1 MSLNLEKTGEKVLPF
16 DEKLLR
22 DVTLEIP
29 TPFYIYDEKAIRT
42 MARRFAK
49 AFDWAPRG
57 FRNHFAVKACP
68 NPYILEILGAEG
80 MGADCSSMAELVL
93 SEAVGIVGDR
103 LFFSSNNTPIAE
115 FEKAIELG
123 GVINLDDITHLRDL
137 KRIGMP
143 DTLSFR
149 YNPGPAKK
157 GNAFIGKPE
166 EAKYGLTRE
175 QMIEAY
181 RMALEWGV
189 KRFGIH
195 TMVASNELDV
205 DYFLETAD
213 MLFNLLYEVSEK
225 SGVAID
231 FINFG
236 GGIGIPYRPG
246 DKTVNLEAISNGIKK
261 LYTEYIV
268 NGVLKPPIILFECGR
283 VVTGPYGCLVTR
295 AIHEKHIYKEYI
307 GIDACM
313 ADLMRPGMY
322 GAYHHITVLG
332 KTEVHKNYDV
342 VGSLCENNDK
352 FAIDRSLPKIERG
365 DILVIHDAGAHGRAM
380 GFNYNGKLR
389 PAELLLGQDGKVR
402 EIRRKENLK
411 DYFATL
417 TFPGL

>member
-1 MSLNLEKTGEKVLPF
+1 MSDKTLPF
-16 DEKLLR
+16 DEGLLR
-22 DVTLEIP
+22 DVARKVP
-29 TPFYIYDEKAIRT
+29 TPFYIYDEKAIRKT
-42 MARRFAK
+42 AKRFAEV
-49 AFDWAPRG
+49 FHWAPRG

-68 NPYILEILGAEG
+68 NPHILKILGEEG
-80 MGADCSSMAELVL
+80 MGTDCSSMAELKL
-93 SEAVGIVGDR
+93 SEAVGILGDR
-103 LFFSSNNTPIAE
+103 LFFSSNNTPLAE
-115 FEKAIELG
+115 FRKAKELG

-137 KRIGMP
+137 ERIEMP

-149 YNPGPAKK
+149 YNPGPAKS

-181 RMALEWGV
+181 RMAREGGV

-195 TMVASNELDV
+195 TMVASNELNV
-205 DYFLETAD
+205 GYFLETAD
-213 MLFNLLYEVSEK
+213 LLLDLLFEVSEK
-225 SGVAID
+225 FGVTID

-236 GGIGIPYRPG
+236 GGIGIPYRPD
-246 DKTVNLEAISNGIKK
+246 DKAVDLEAISKGIKK
-261 LYTEYIV
+261 LYTDHVI
-268 NGVLKPPIILFECGR
+268 NRALKPPIILFECGR
-283 VVTGPYGCLVTR
+283 VVTGPYGCLVTH

-307 GIDACM
+307 GIDASM
-313 ADLMRPGMY
+313 ADLMRPGLY

-332 KTEVHKNYDV
+332 KKGAHRIYDV

-352 FAIDRSLPKIERG
+352 FAIDRPLPEIDQG

-389 PAELLLGQDGKVR
+389 PAELLLDQDGEVR
-402 EIRRKENLK
+402 QIRRRENLK

>member
-1 MSLNLEKTGEKVLPF
+1 MSDKALPF
-16 DEKLLR
+16 DEGFLR
-22 DVTLEIP
+22 DIALEFS
-29 TPFYIYDEKAIRT
+29 TPFYIYDEKAIRSA
-42 MARRFAK
+42 ARRFAK
-49 AFDWAPRG
+49 TFYWAPRG

-68 NPYILEILGAEG
+68 NPYILEILGEEG
-80 MGADCSSMAELVL
+80 MGTDCSSMAELVL

-115 FEKAIELG
+115 FKKAKELG
-123 GVINLDDITHLRDL
+123 GVINLDDITHLQYL

-143 DTLSFR
+143 DILSFR
-149 YNPGPAKK
+149 YNPGPAKD
-157 GNAFIGKPE
+157 GNAFIGQPE
-166 EAKYGLTRE
+166 EAKYGLTRK

-181 RMALEWGV
+181 RMAREGGV
-189 KRFGIH
+189 KCFGIH
-195 TMVASNELDV
+195 TMVASNELNV

-213 MLFNLLYEVSEK
+213 LLFNLLFEVSEK
-225 SGVAID
+225 SKVTID

-246 DKTVNLEAISNGIKK
+246 DKAVDLGAISNGIKK
-261 LYTEYIV
+261 LYTEYV
-268 NGVLKPPIILFECGR
+268 VDGALKPPIVLFECGR

-322 GAYHHITVLG
+322 NAYHHITVLG
-332 KTEVHKNYDV
+332 KSGTHKIYDV

-352 FAIDRSLPKIERG
+352 FAVDRALPKIEKG

-389 PAELLLGQDGKVR
+389 PAELLLDQNGEVKQ
-402 EIRRKENLK
+402 IRRRENLK